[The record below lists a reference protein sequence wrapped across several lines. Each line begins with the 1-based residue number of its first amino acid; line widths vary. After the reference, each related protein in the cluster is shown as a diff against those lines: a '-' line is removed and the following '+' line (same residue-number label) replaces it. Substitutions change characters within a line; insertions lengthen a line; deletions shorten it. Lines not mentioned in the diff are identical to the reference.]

1 MNKAF
6 RQHNFLKKIKAE
18 FANWKLNDFSS
29 FSMATLVLW
38 VVYNENA
45 MRMCCRHWNMKWA
58 KLNASYLTVVD
69 SFTYRWNN
77 IHGGWVTTSSY
88 LSLKLHQQLNYLLKI
103 KAFSFKLLLGL
114 NGSSKSAEQLHARIR
129 ASAQRRGLFLRSRLP
144 IVNHSPIYGR
154 YNDCQSRRPKGSTI
168 CS

>member
-88 LSLKLHQQLNYLLKI
+88 LSLREFEICRTVTRTHTRICTTKRFIFAKPTAYRQS
-103 KAFSFKLLLGL
+103 FSD
-114 NGSSKSAEQLHARIR
+114 IW
-129 ASAQRRGLFLRSRLP
+129 
-144 IVNHSPIYGR
+144 
-154 YNDCQSRRPKGSTI
+154 
-168 CS
+168 